1 MQEFQ
6 LGRRGVLGGIAAT
19 AAIAP
24 LAACAGSSSGSK
36 KSEGAKTEAKSDD
49 NPFGLGKGTSV
60 EAVIFSGGYKHDYV
74 DFAAAEMK
82 KKFSDVTVQVK
93 PSTQISQELQPRFV
107 KGNPPDLIDNS
118 GANFIGFGSIV
129 DQLEPLDDLLDAKNY
144 EGTAIKDT
152 LFAGVKDPG
161 TYNDKF
167 AVLNY
172 VLSVFGMWYSASL
185 FEANGWT
192 PPKTYEEALKLGAE
206 AKKKGKYLMLWG
218 KEAATYY
225 LTSTMISAI
234 KEGGDEVRLSIENL
248 QPDCWSQKAVQ
259 DVWKGLE
266 AIIKAGYMKPG
277 GNGTQFTAAQA
288 QWSNGQEA
296 LIYPSGAWIENEMKS
311 QTKDGFMMTG
321 MPELVVSDAPKMP
334 YETIRAEAGEGF
346 IVPTKSKN
354 PAGGKE
360 LLRAMLSK
368 EAAANFAKTR
378 LAPTIVKDTVPED
391 GFGSSALQ
399 SQNKMLKDADK
410 NVFALRSNTYYGM
423 NREQL
428 VVWNEFLAGKSNVA
442 ELTKGMQK
450 ITDKAAKD
458 PAVKRIEI
466 K

>member
-6 LGRRGVLGGIAAT
+6 LGRRGLLGGAVAT

-24 LAACAGSSSGSK
+24 LAACAGGGNK
-36 KSEGAKTEAKSDD
+36 KTETAKTEAKSDD
-49 NPFGLGKGTSV
+49 NPFGLASGTSI

-74 DFAAAEMK
+74 TFAGDELK
-82 KKFSDVTVQVK
+82 KKFSDVKVEVK
-93 PSTQISQELQPRFV
+93 PSTNISQELQPRFV
-107 KGNPPDLIDNS
+107 GGNPPDLIDNS

-129 DQLEPLDDLLDAKNY
+129 DQLDPLDDLLEAKNY
-144 EGTAIKDT
+144 EGKKIADT
-152 LFAGVKDPG
+152 LFPGVKDPG

-172 VLSVFGMWYSASL
+172 VLSIYGMWYSESL
-185 FEANGWT
+185 FKENGWT

-206 AKKKGKYLMLWG
+206 AKKKGKFLMLWG

-234 KEGGDEVRLSIENL
+234 KEGGDEVRLEIENL
-248 QPDCWSQKAVQ
+248 KPNCWSQQAVQ

-311 QTKDGFMMTG
+311 QTKDGFAMTG
-321 MPELVVSDAPKMP
+321 MPELVVSDAPKLP

-346 IVPTKSKN
+346 IVPTKAKN
-354 PAGGKE
+354 AGGGKE

-368 EAAANFAKTR
+368 EAASNFAKTR
-378 LAPTIVKDTVPED
+378 LAPTIVMDTVPED
-391 GFGSSALQ
+391 GFGSTALK

-410 NVFALRSNTYYGM
+410 NVFALRSNTYYGL
-423 NREQL
+423 NKEQL
-428 VVWNEFLAGKSNVA
+428 VIWNDFLAGKADVA
-442 ELTKGMQK
+442 ELTKTMQK

-458 PAVKRIEI
+458 TSVKKITV